1 VKIHSKILK
10 TSLIIYLFCQ
20 VFFLINIQYPATPNF
35 DEFHYIPSAK
45 QFLEL
50 VVNQNYEHPPLGKLI
65 MAAGIGV
72 FGDNPLGWRV
82 MSTLFGALTC
92 VGMYLFAFVLFQ
104 SEQAALWTAIL
115 TLANQLLFVQARIG
129 MLDTFMFTFII
140 GGLTAF
146 CASFGH
152 IPGLKGKEGSLLSL
166 AGAFFGFAMACKW
179 FGIITWVS
187 CVGFFVVTQVLHQ
200 RKIRLPIYL
209 GENGFQGSQWK
220 NLSWLTFII
229 ALVILPLL
237 TYFSTFIPFL
247 FLDYPNPN
255 DANWFTM
262 QWKMWDGQLRVVSD
276 HPYNSAWW
284 GWPLMIRPIWYAFDR
299 NALNP
304 NLVRGV
310 LLLGNPLLMWGGLVA
325 MLICFYD
332 GWIKRVHSA
341 FIISFFYLA
350 FTFCWALIPR
360 KIAFYY
366 YYYPSGMILSFAW
379 AYLFWSNQASTF
391 KLLNG
396 LRWWILLLSIA
407 FFVYFYPILAALEV
421 PADSF
426 TLWAWFRSWI

>member
-1 VKIHSKILK
+1 
-10 TSLIIYLFCQ
+10 
-20 VFFLINIQYPATPNF
+20 
-35 DEFHYIPSAK
+35 
-45 QFLEL
+45 
-50 VVNQNYEHPPLGKLI
+50 
-65 MAAGIGV
+65 
-72 FGDNPLGWRV
+72 
-82 MSTLFGALTC
+82 
-92 VGMYLFAFVLFQ
+92 
-104 SEQAALWTAIL
+104 
-115 TLANQLLFVQARIG
+115 
-129 MLDTFMFTFII
+129 
-140 GGLTAF
+140 
-146 CASFGH
+146 
-152 IPGLKGKEGSLLSL
+152 
-166 AGAFFGFAMACKW
+166 
-179 FGIITWVS
+179 
-187 CVGFFVVTQVLHQ
+187 
-200 RKIRLPIYL
+200 
-209 GENGFQGSQWK
+209 
-220 NLSWLTFII
+220 
-229 ALVILPLL
+229 PLL

-247 FLDYPNPN
+247 FIDYPNPN

-421 PADSF
+421 
-426 TLWAWFRSWI
+426 